1 MTATSS
7 GIVCRMATL
16 RDIARQVDVS
26 VSTVSRALTG
36 HPYVREDLRKR
47 VLDVARELDYRP
59 NALAQGLRRNQTRTV
74 GLIVPD
80 IQNVSHASVTAVLQ
94 SLLQRFGYGLALY
107 VSNNDVDTERRCFE
121 KLREQR
127 VDALAY
133 VPCSRSRKYTLSTDG
148 RQVPMVE
155 LFRPSGLNDVDTVIY
170 DDDNGADLA
179 ISHLLELGHRNI
191 GVVAGPKGYSSTQ
204 RRLKGARAAVE
215 RASVP
220 ADVLSVVHADYTPEG
235 GREGYAKLLV
245 DGARPTAVFAAS
257 SQLVLG
263 VLVGCREHGVRIPDD
278 MSVIGFGDPVWYEI
292 TDPPITSYAAPI
304 TELGMTAGQL
314 LVSRMEGTRDGVHP
328 AKVVLSGH
336 LVVRSSTAG
345 PRSERGSRRS

>member
-1 MTATSS
+1 
-7 GIVCRMATL
+7 MATL
-16 RDIARQVDVS
+16 QDIARQLDVS

-36 HPYVREDLRKR
+36 HPYVREELRRR
-47 VLDVARELDYRP
+47 VRDVARELDYRP

-80 IQNVSHASVTAVLQ
+80 IQNVSHSSVTAVLQ

-127 VDALAY
+127 VDALVY
-133 VPCSRSRKYTLSTDG
+133 VPCSHSRKYKLAADG

-155 LFRPSGLNDVDTVIY
+155 LFRPSGSNDVDTVIY
-170 DDDNGADLA
+170 DDDTGADRA
-179 ISHLLELGHRNI
+179 ISHLLELGHMNI
-191 GVVAGPKGYSSTQ
+191 GVVAGPKRYSSTQ
-204 RRLKGARAAVE
+204 RRLKGARAAID

-220 ADVLSVVHADYTPEG
+220 ADVLSVVHVDYTPEG
-235 GREGYAKLLV
+235 GREGFAELLRN
-245 DGARPTAVFAAS
+245 GARPTAVFAAS

-263 VLVGCREHGVRIPDD
+263 VLVGCRGHGVRIPED
-278 MSVIGFGDPVWYEI
+278 MSLIGFGDPVWYEI

-304 TELGMTAGQL
+304 AEMGMTAAQL
-314 LVSRMEGTRDGVHP
+314 LIARMEGSRDGAYP

-336 LVVRSSTAG
+336 LIVRSSTAR
-345 PRSERGSRRS
+345 P